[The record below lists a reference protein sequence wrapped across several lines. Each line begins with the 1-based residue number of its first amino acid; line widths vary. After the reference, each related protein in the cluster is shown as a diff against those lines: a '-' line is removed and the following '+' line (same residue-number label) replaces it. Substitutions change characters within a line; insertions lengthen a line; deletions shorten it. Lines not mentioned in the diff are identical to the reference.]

1 LVTALSDQTDFKV
14 AVDVNMLTLGINY
27 GSHDSAAAIARDGD
41 ILFAT
46 AEERLSRRKH
56 DGSFP
61 LLAIRAC
68 LAHAEV
74 EVEALDEVAF
84 GWQPAATIRSADMRN
99 YVTGAYPM
107 NWWGI
112 LWAQSVGRIEEYQ
125 KNGERLFRR
134 HVGSPKNGFK
144 RIDHHYAHALS
155 AYPVSGFDEATVVVI
170 DGRGAWEATSI
181 WHGKGSEL
189 RLVDMVRWPN
199 SIGLFYAQ
207 FTAWLGFERY
217 QDEWKVMG
225 LAPYGGPGVDLG
237 SFINVANGE
246 YSVNS
251 RLFLKMPDLSGI
263 EKALGRARKPDEP
276 LSNRHRDVAWAVQDA
291 CERAELA
298 VIKRAIS
305 LTGSRN
311 LCLAGGVA
319 LNSKANGLILS
330 RGLVDRIFIQPAAT
344 DDGVAIGAALSAPVA
359 AGFCCRE
366 MTKAYLGTGS
376 SSEEIEATL
385 RTYKLSYQWLDNPAE
400 TAADL
405 LARGKLI
412 GWYQGREE
420 FGPRALGNRSI
431 LADPRDAR
439 NRDRVNNAV
448 KFREEWRPFAPS
460 VLEEAGTSL
469 FENYHTTPF
478 MTLTFQVRS
487 EKKAAIAAA
496 VHVDGSARVQ
506 SVTRDQNERYYD
518 LIKAFAGKT
527 GVPAVLNTS
536 FNLKGEAIVNSPF
549 DAIRTFYTSGL
560 DALILDRYLI
570 AKAAPTNRA
579 SDTERTKVIVGA
591 EAEFQ

>member
-1 LVTALSDQTDFKV
+1 
-14 AVDVNMLTLGINY
+14 MLTLGINY
-27 GSHDSAAAIARDGD
+27 GSHDSAAAIARDGE

-46 AEERLSRRKH
+46 AEERLSRKKH
-56 DGSFP
+56 DGGFP
-61 LLAIRAC
+61 LLAIKAC
-68 LAHAEV
+68 LAHAGAKLV
-74 EVEALDEVAF
+74 DLDEVAF
-84 GWQPAATIRSADMRN
+84 GWQSASATRSADMRN
-99 YVTGAYPM
+99 FFTAAHPM
-107 NWWGI
+107 GWWGV
-112 LWAQSVGRIEEYQ
+112 LRAQSVGRIEEYQ
-125 KNGERLFRR
+125 RDGERLFRR
-134 HVGSPKNGFK
+134 HVGQPKNGFK

-189 RLVDMVRWPN
+189 RLVEMIRWPN
-199 SIGLFYAQ
+199 SVGLLYAQ
-207 FTAWLGFERY
+207 FTWWLGFERF

-237 SFINVANGE
+237 GFIRVSDGH
-246 YSVNS
+246 YSVNAP
-251 RLFLKMPDLSGI
+251 LLLDDLSRI
-263 EKALGRARKPDEP
+263 EKVLGPARKADEP
-276 LSNRHRDVAWAVQDA
+276 LSVRHRDVAWAVQDA

-298 VIKRAIS
+298 IIGRAVS

-330 RGLVDRIFIQPAAT
+330 QRLVDRIFIQPAAT
-344 DDGVAIGAALSAPVA
+344 DDGVSIGAALAAPVA
-359 AGFCCRE
+359 AGFRCGE
-366 MTKAYLGTGS
+366 MTKAYLGLQ
-376 SSEEIEATL
+376 SEPDQIEAVL
-385 RTYKLSYQWLDNPAE
+385 RTYKLSYEKLDDPAE
-400 TAADL
+400 RAAEL
-405 LARGKLI
+405 LTEGKLI

-431 LADPRDAR
+431 LADPRDVR

-448 KFREEWRPFAPS
+448 KFREDWRPFAPS
-460 VLEEAGTSL
+460 VLEEAGASL

-478 MTLTFQVRS
+478 MTLTFQVKP

-518 LIKAFAGKT
+518 LIKNFAAKT

-536 FNLKGEAIVNSPF
+536 FNLKGEPIVNSPF

-570 AKAAPTNRA
+570 AKTPSSN
-579 SDTERTKVIVGA
+579 
-591 EAEFQ
+591 Q

>member
-1 LVTALSDQTDFKV
+1 
-14 AVDVNMLTLGINY
+14 MLTLGINY
-27 GSHDSAAAIARDGD
+27 GSHDSAAAIARDGE

-46 AEERLSRRKH
+46 AEERLSRKKH
-56 DGSFP
+56 DGGFP
-61 LLAIRAC
+61 LHAIRAC
-68 LAHAEV
+68 LAHAGV
-74 EVEALDEVAF
+74 EVADLDEVAF
-84 GWQPAATIRSADMRN
+84 GWQTAAAVRSADLRN
-99 YVTGAYPM
+99 HLTGAQPM
-107 NWWGI
+107 GWW
-112 LWAQSVGRIEEYQ
+112 LALRAQTVGRIEEYQ
-125 KNGERLFRR
+125 QNGERLFRR
-134 HVGSPKNGFK
+134 HFGAPKNGFK

-181 WHGKGSEL
+181 WHGKGTKL
-189 RLVDMVRWPN
+189 KLIDMVRWPN

-207 FTAWLGFERY
+207 FTGWLGFERY

-237 SFINVANGE
+237 SFISVSDGK

-251 RLFLKMPDLSGI
+251 RLLLKGPDLSGI
-263 EKALGRARKPDEP
+263 EKGLGRAREPDEP
-276 LSNRHRDVAWAVQDA
+276 LLDRHRNVAWAVQDA

-298 VIKRAIS
+298 VITRAIS

-330 RGLVDRIFIQPAAT
+330 RKLVDRIFIQPAAT
-344 DDGVAIGAALSAPVA
+344 DDGVAIGAALAAPVV
-359 AGFCCRE
+359 AGLRCRE
-366 MTKAYLGTGS
+366 MTKAYLGS
-376 SSEEIEATL
+376 QSAPEEIEAVL
-385 RTYKLSYQWLDNPAE
+385 RTYKLSYQCLNNPAE
-400 TAADL
+400 AAADL
-405 LARGKLI
+405 LARGQLI

-431 LADPRDAR
+431 LADPRDAG

-448 KFREEWRPFAPS
+448 KFRENWRPFAPS
-460 VLEEAGTSL
+460 ALEEAGNSL
-469 FENYHTTPF
+469 FESYHTTPF
-478 MTLTFQVRS
+478 MTLTFQVRP

-506 SVTRDQNERYYD
+506 SVRRDQNERYYD
-518 LIKAFAGKT
+518 LIKAFAART

-536 FNLKGEAIVNSPF
+536 FNLKGEPIVNSPF

-570 AKAAPTNRA
+570 AKTSPSNSQVAITTTGLGRLA
-579 SDTERTKVIVGA
+579 TEPLRCS
-591 EAEFQ
+591 

>member
-1 LVTALSDQTDFKV
+1 
-14 AVDVNMLTLGINY
+14 MLTLGINY
-27 GSHDSAAAIARDGD
+27 GSHDSAAAIARDGE

-46 AEERLSRRKH
+46 AEERLSRKKH
-56 DGSFP
+56 DGGFP
-61 LLAIRAC
+61 LLAIKAC
-68 LAHAEV
+68 LAHAGAKLV
-74 EVEALDEVAF
+74 DLDEVAF
-84 GWQPAATIRSADMRN
+84 GWQSASTTRSADMRN
-99 YVTGAYPM
+99 FFTGAHPM
-107 NWWGI
+107 GWWGV
-112 LWAQSVGRIEEYQ
+112 LRAQSVGRIEEYQ
-125 KNGERLFRR
+125 RDGERLFRR
-134 HVGSPKNGFK
+134 HVGQPKNGFK

-189 RLVDMVRWPN
+189 RLLEMIRWPN
-199 SIGLFYAQ
+199 SVGLFYAQ
-207 FTAWLGFERY
+207 FTWWLGFERF

-237 SFINVANGE
+237 GFIRVSDGH
-246 YSVNS
+246 YSVNAP
-251 RLFLKMPDLSGI
+251 LLLDDLSRI
-263 EKALGRARKPDEP
+263 EKVLGPARKADEP
-276 LSNRHRDVAWAVQDA
+276 LSDRHRDVAWAVQDA

-298 VIKRAIS
+298 IIRRAIS

-319 LNSKANGLILS
+319 LNSKANGLILGQ
-330 RGLVDRIFIQPAAT
+330 RLVDRIFIQPAAT
-344 DDGVAIGAALSAPVA
+344 DDGVSIGAALAAPVA
-359 AGFCCRE
+359 AGFRCGE
-366 MTKAYLGTGS
+366 MTKAYLGS
-376 SSEEIEATL
+376 QAPSDEIETVL
-385 RTYKLSYQWLDNPAE
+385 RTYKLSYTRLDDPAE

-405 LARGKLI
+405 LTRGKLI

-431 LADPRDAR
+431 LADPRDVQ

-448 KFREEWRPFAPS
+448 KFREDWRPFAPS
-460 VLEEAGTSL
+460 VLEEAGASL

-478 MTLTFQVRS
+478 MTLTFQVKP

-518 LIKAFAGKT
+518 LIKNFAAKT

-536 FNLKGEAIVNSPF
+536 FNLKGEPIVNSPF

-570 AKAAPTNRA
+570 AKTPSRN
-579 SDTERTKVIVGA
+579 
-591 EAEFQ
+591 Q

>member
-1 LVTALSDQTDFKV
+1 
-14 AVDVNMLTLGINY
+14 MLTLGINY
-27 GSHDSAAAIARDGD
+27 GSHDSAAAIARDGE

-46 AEERLSRRKH
+46 AEERLSRKKH
-56 DGSFP
+56 DGGFP
-61 LLAIRAC
+61 LHAIRAC
-68 LAHAEV
+68 LAHTGAEL
-74 EVEALDEVAF
+74 ADLDEVAF
-84 GWQPAATIRSADMRN
+84 GWQPFASVRSTDLRN
-99 YVTGAYPM
+99 YLTGAHPM
-107 NWWGI
+107 GWQEA
-112 LWAQSVGRIEEYQ
+112 LKTQTVGRILEYQ
-125 KNGERLFRR
+125 RDGERLFCR

-181 WHGKGSEL
+181 WHGKGAEL
-189 RLVDMVRWPN
+189 RLIEMVRWPN

-207 FTAWLGFERY
+207 FTWWLGFERF

-225 LAPYGGPGVDLG
+225 LAPYGEPGIDLG
-237 SFINVANGE
+237 GFISVSDGQ

-251 RLFLKMPDLSGI
+251 RLLLQNLPGI
-263 EKALGRARKPDEP
+263 EKVLGPARKPDEP
-276 LSNRHRDVAWAVQDA
+276 LSDRHRDVAWAVQEA
-291 CERAELA
+291 CERAILA
-298 VIKRAIS
+298 IIRRALS

-330 RGLVDRIFIQPAAT
+330 ERLVDRIFIQPAAT
-344 DDGVAIGAALSAPVA
+344 DDGVAIGAALAAPVA
-359 AGFCCRE
+359 AGFRCRE
-366 MTKAYLGTGS
+366 MTRAYLGS
-376 SSEEIEATL
+376 QSAPEAIEALL
-385 RTYKLSYQWLDNPAE
+385 RTYKLNYIRLDDPAE
-400 TAADL
+400 TAAEL
-405 LARGKLI
+405 LTEGKLI

-431 LADPRDAR
+431 LADARDVR

-448 KFREEWRPFAPS
+448 KFREDWRPFAPS
-460 VLEEAGTSL
+460 VLEEAGASL

-478 MTLTFQVRS
+478 MTLTFQVRP

-506 SVTRDQNERYYD
+506 SVRRDQNERYYD
-518 LIKAFAGKT
+518 LIKAFAAKT

-536 FNLKGEAIVNSPF
+536 FNLKGEPIVNSPF

-560 DALILDRYLI
+560 DALILDEYLI
-570 AKAAPTNRA
+570 AKSSPSNTTMTSGQVAAEPLTC
-579 SDTERTKVIVGA
+579 G
-591 EAEFQ
+591 

>member
-1 LVTALSDQTDFKV
+1 MQK
-14 AVDVNMLTLGINY
+14 MLTLGINY
-27 GSHDSAAAIARDGD
+27 GSHDSAAAIARDGE

-46 AEERLSRRKH
+46 AEERLSRKKH
-56 DGSFP
+56 DAGFP
-61 LLAIRAC
+61 LHAIRAC
-68 LAHAEV
+68 LAHAK
-74 EVEALDEVAF
+74 AGLADLNEVAF
-84 GWQPAATIRSADMRN
+84 GWQQPSAVRAADLRN
-99 YVTGAYPM
+99 YLTGAHPM
-107 NWWGI
+107 G
-112 LWAQSVGRIEEYQ
+112 LGVALRAQSVGRIEEYQ
-125 KNGERLFRR
+125 KAGERLFRR
-134 HVGSPKNGFK
+134 HFGSPKNGIK

-155 AYPVSGFDEATVVVI
+155 AYPLSGFDEATVVVI

-181 WHGKGSEL
+181 WHGKGGKL
-189 RLVDMVRWPN
+189 KLVEMVRWPN
-199 SIGLFYAQ
+199 SIGLFYAE
-207 FTAWLGFERY
+207 FTAWLGFERF

-225 LAPYGGPGVDLG
+225 LAPYGGPGVELKK
-237 SFINVANGE
+237 FIRVSDGK

-251 RLFLKMPDLSGI
+251 RLLLNGAELSGI
-263 EKALGRARKPDEP
+263 EKGLGRARKSDEP
-276 LSNRHRDVAWAVQDA
+276 LSDRHRDVAWAVQDA

-298 VIKRAIS
+298 VITRAIS

-330 RGLVDRIFIQPAAT
+330 RRLVDRIFVQPAAT
-344 DDGVAIGAALSAPVA
+344 DDGVAIGAALAAPVA
-359 AGFCCRE
+359 TGFRPGE
-366 MTKAYLGTGS
+366 MTKAYLGS
-376 SSEEIEATL
+376 QSKPEEIEAAL
-385 RTYKLSYQWLDNPAE
+385 RTYKLSYQRLDNPAE
-400 TAADL
+400 MAADL
-405 LARGKLI
+405 LVQGQLI

-431 LADPRDAR
+431 LADPRDAN

-448 KFREEWRPFAPS
+448 KFREDWRPFAPS

-478 MTLTFQVRS
+478 MTLTFQVKP
-487 EKKAAIAAA
+487 EKKATIAAA

-518 LIKAFAGKT
+518 LIKSFAAKT

-536 FNLKGEAIVNSPF
+536 FNLKGEPIVNSPF

-570 AKAAPTNRA
+570 AKT
-579 SDTERTKVIVGA
+579 SQQTGY
-591 EAEFQ
+591 

>member
-1 LVTALSDQTDFKV
+1 
-14 AVDVNMLTLGINY
+14 MLTLGINY
-27 GSHDSAAAIARDGD
+27 GSHDSAAAIARDGE

-46 AEERLSRRKH
+46 AEERLSRKKH
-56 DGSFP
+56 DGGFP
-61 LLAIRAC
+61 LLAIKAC
-68 LAHAEV
+68 LAHARAKLV
-74 EVEALDEVAF
+74 DLDEVAF
-84 GWQPAATIRSADMRN
+84 GWQSASATRSADMRN
-99 YVTGAYPM
+99 FFTGAHPM
-107 NWWGI
+107 GWWGV
-112 LWAQSVGRIEEYQ
+112 LRAQSVGRIEEYQ
-125 KNGERLFRR
+125 RDGERLFRR
-134 HVGSPKNGFK
+134 RLGQPKNGFK

-189 RLVDMVRWPN
+189 RLVEMIRWPN
-199 SIGLFYAQ
+199 SVGLFYAQ
-207 FTAWLGFERY
+207 FTWWLGFERF

-237 SFINVANGE
+237 GFIRISDGH
-246 YSVNS
+246 YSVNAP
-251 RLFLKMPDLSGI
+251 LLLDDLSRI
-263 EKALGRARKPDEP
+263 EKVLGPARKADEP
-276 LSNRHRDVAWAVQDA
+276 LSDRHRDVAWAVQDA

-298 VIKRAIS
+298 IIRRAIS

-330 RGLVDRIFIQPAAT
+330 QRLVDRIFIQPAAT
-344 DDGVAIGAALSAPVA
+344 DDGVSIGAALAAPVA
-359 AGFCCRE
+359 AGFRCGE
-366 MTKAYLGTGS
+366 MTKAYLGS
-376 SSEEIEATL
+376 QAPSDEIETVL
-385 RTYKLSYQWLDNPAE
+385 RTYKLSYTRLDDPAE

-405 LARGKLI
+405 LTRGKLI

-431 LADPRDAR
+431 LADPRDVQ

-448 KFREEWRPFAPS
+448 KFREDWRPFAPS
-460 VLEEAGTSL
+460 VLEEAGASL

-478 MTLTFQVRS
+478 MTLTFQVKP

-518 LIKAFAGKT
+518 LIKNFAAKT

-536 FNLKGEAIVNSPF
+536 FNLKGEPIVNSPF

-560 DALILDRYLI
+560 DALILDRYRI
-570 AKAAPTNRA
+570 AKTRSRN
-579 SDTERTKVIVGA
+579 
-591 EAEFQ
+591 Q

>member
-1 LVTALSDQTDFKV
+1 
-14 AVDVNMLTLGINY
+14 MLTLGINY
-27 GSHDSAAAIARDGD
+27 GSHDSAAAIARDGE
-41 ILFAT
+41 IVFAT
-46 AEERLSRRKH
+46 AEERLSRNKH
-56 DGSFP
+56 DSGFP
-61 LLAIRAC
+61 LRAIRAC
-68 LAHAEV
+68 LAHAGV
-74 EVEALDEVAF
+74 ELADIDEVAF
-84 GWQPAATIRSADMRN
+84 GWQHSSAVRSADMRDFF
-99 YVTGAYPM
+99 TGSHPM
-107 NWWGI
+107 GWWQAMR
-112 LWAQSVGRIEEYQ
+112 AQTVGRIEEYQ
-125 KNGERLFRR
+125 RDGERLFLR

-181 WHGKGSEL
+181 WHGKGREL
-189 RLVDMVRWPN
+189 KLIDMVRWPN

-207 FTAWLGFERY
+207 FTWWLGFERF

-237 SFINVANGE
+237 SFISVSDGR

-251 RLFLKMPDLSGI
+251 RLLLSGGVSGV
-263 EKALGRARKPDEP
+263 ERELGRARTPDEP
-276 LSNRHRDVAWAVQDA
+276 LSDRHRDVAWAVQDA

-298 VIKRAIS
+298 VIKRAVS

-330 RGLVDRIFIQPAAT
+330 HRLVDRIFIQPAAT
-344 DDGVAIGAALSAPVA
+344 DDGVAIGAALAAPVA
-359 AGFCCRE
+359 AGLRCQE
-366 MTKAYLGTGS
+366 MTKAYLGAQTAPRD
-376 SSEEIEATL
+376 IEAAL
-385 RTYKLSYQWLDNPAE
+385 QTYKLSYHSLSNPAD

-405 LARGKLI
+405 LVRDQLV

-431 LADPRDAR
+431 LADPRDVR

-460 VLEEAGTSL
+460 VLEEAGSSL

-478 MTLTFQVRS
+478 MTLTFQVRP

-506 SVTRDQNERYYD
+506 SVRRDQNERYYD
-518 LIKAFAGKT
+518 MIKSFAAKT

-536 FNLKGEAIVNSPF
+536 FNLKGEPIVNSPF

-570 AKAAPTNRA
+570 SKNPQSNTFGETEKTKITAA
-579 SDTERTKVIVGA
+579 A
-591 EAEFQ
+591 EA

>member
-1 LVTALSDQTDFKV
+1 
-14 AVDVNMLTLGINY
+14 MLTLGINY
-27 GSHDSAAAIARDGD
+27 GSHDSAAAIARDGE

-46 AEERLSRRKH
+46 AEERLSRKKH
-56 DGSFP
+56 DGGFP

-68 LAHAEV
+68 LAHAGAEL
-74 EVEALDEVAF
+74 ADLDEVAF
-84 GWQPAATIRSADMRN
+84 GWQSAAAVRTADMRN
-99 YVTGAYPM
+99 FFTGAHRM
-107 NWWGI
+107 GWWGV
-112 LWAQSVGRIEEYQ
+112 LRAQSIGRIEEYQ
-125 KNGERLFRR
+125 RDGERLFRR
-134 HVGSPKNGFK
+134 YVGPPKNGFK

-181 WHGKGSEL
+181 WHGKGGEL
-189 RLVDMVRWPN
+189 KLIEMVRWPN

-207 FTAWLGFERY
+207 FTGWLGFERF

-225 LAPYGGPGVDLG
+225 LAPYGRPGVDLG
-237 SFINVANGE
+237 GFISVSDGH
-246 YSVNS
+246 YSVNARLLLDDVS
-251 RLFLKMPDLSGI
+251 RI
-263 EKALGRARKPDEP
+263 EKVLGPARKPDEP
-276 LSNRHRDVAWAVQDA
+276 LSDRHRDVAWAVQDA

-298 VIKRAIS
+298 VIKRAVS

-330 RGLVDRIFIQPAAT
+330 ERLVDRIFIQPAAT
-344 DDGVAIGAALSAPVA
+344 DDGVAIGAALAAPVA
-359 AGFCCRE
+359 AGFRCGE
-366 MTKAYLGTGS
+366 MTKAYLGS
-376 SSEEIEATL
+376 QSAPDEIEALL
-385 RTYKLSYQWLDNPAE
+385 RTYKLSYERLDNPAE
-400 TAADL
+400 TAAEL
-405 LARGKLI
+405 LAEGKLI

-431 LADPRDAR
+431 LADPRDVR

-448 KFREEWRPFAPS
+448 KFREDWRPFAPS
-460 VLEEAGTSL
+460 VLEEAGASL

-478 MTLTFQVRS
+478 MTLTFQVRP

-518 LIKAFAGKT
+518 LIKSFAAKT

-536 FNLKGEAIVNSPF
+536 FNLKGEPIVNSPF

-570 AKAAPTNRA
+570 SKIPPSN
-579 SDTERTKVIVGA
+579 
-591 EAEFQ
+591 

>member
-1 LVTALSDQTDFKV
+1 
-14 AVDVNMLTLGINY
+14 MLTLGINY
-27 GSHDSAAAIARDGD
+27 GSHDSAAAIARNGE

-46 AEERLSRRKH
+46 AEERLSRKKH
-56 DGSFP
+56 DSGFP
-61 LLAIRAC
+61 LHAIRAC
-68 LAHAEV
+68 LTHAGIELSD
-74 EVEALDEVAF
+74 LDEVAF
-84 GWQPAATIRSADMRN
+84 GWQPAAAARSTDLRN
-99 YVTGAYPM
+99 YLTGAHPM
-107 NWWGI
+107 GWWGA
-112 LWAQSVGRIEEYQ
+112 LRAQTVDRIEEYQ

-134 HVGSPKNGFK
+134 HFGSPKNSFK

-155 AYPVSGFDEATVVVI
+155 AYPVSGFDDATVVVI

-181 WHGKGSEL
+181 WHGKGPEL

-199 SIGLFYAQ
+199 SIGLFYTQ
-207 FTAWLGFERY
+207 FTWWLGFERF

-225 LAPYGGPGVDLG
+225 LAPYGGPGIDLG
-237 SFINVANGE
+237 GFISVSDGH

-251 RLFLKMPDLSGI
+251 RLLLDNLSHI
-263 EKALGRARKPDEP
+263 EKVLGSARKPDEL
-276 LSNRHRDVAWAVQDA
+276 LSDRHRDVAWAVQDA

-298 VIKRAIS
+298 LIARAVS

-330 RGLVDRIFIQPAAT
+330 RELVDRIFIQPAAT
-344 DDGVAIGAALSAPVA
+344 DDGVAVGAALAAPVA
-359 AGFCCRE
+359 AGLRCGE
-366 MTKAYLGTGS
+366 MTKAYLGS
-376 SSEEIEATL
+376 QSKPEEIEAAL
-385 RTYKLSYQWLDNPAE
+385 RTYKLSYQRLNSPAE

-405 LARGKLI
+405 LANGQLI

-431 LADPRDAR
+431 LADPRDVR

-448 KFREEWRPFAPS
+448 KFREDWRPFAPS
-460 VLEEAGTSL
+460 VLEEAGDSF
-469 FENYHTTPF
+469 FEHYHTTPF
-478 MTLTFQVRS
+478 MTLTFQVRP

-506 SVTRDQNERYYD
+506 SVRRDQNERYYD
-518 LIKAFAGKT
+518 LIKSFAAKT

-536 FNLKGEAIVNSPF
+536 FNLKGEPIVNSPF

-570 AKAAPTNRA
+570 AKTPPSKETTSA
-579 SDTERTKVIVGA
+579 ERTKVIAGA
-591 EAEFQ
+591 EPEFQ

>member
-1 LVTALSDQTDFKV
+1 
-14 AVDVNMLTLGINY
+14 MLTLGINY
-27 GSHDSAAAIARDGD
+27 GSHDSAAAIARDGEV
-41 ILFAT
+41 LFAT
-46 AEERLSRRKH
+46 AEERLSRKKH
-56 DGSFP
+56 DGGFP
-61 LLAIRAC
+61 LLAIKAC
-68 LAHAEV
+68 LAHARAKLV
-74 EVEALDEVAF
+74 DLDEVAF
-84 GWQPAATIRSADMRN
+84 GWQSASATRSADMRN
-99 YVTGAYPM
+99 FFTGAHPM
-107 NWWGI
+107 GWWGV
-112 LWAQSVGRIEEYQ
+112 LRAQSVGRIEEYQ
-125 KNGERLFRR
+125 RDGERLFRR
-134 HVGSPKNGFK
+134 RLGQPKNGFK

-189 RLVDMVRWPN
+189 RLVEMIRWPN
-199 SIGLFYAQ
+199 SVGLFYAQ
-207 FTAWLGFERY
+207 FTWWLGFERF

-237 SFINVANGE
+237 GFIRVSDGH
-246 YSVNS
+246 YSVNAP
-251 RLFLKMPDLSGI
+251 LLLDDLSRI
-263 EKALGRARKPDEP
+263 EKVLGPARKADEP
-276 LSNRHRDVAWAVQDA
+276 LSDRHRDVAWAVQDA

-298 VIKRAIS
+298 IIRRAIS

-330 RGLVDRIFIQPAAT
+330 QRLVDRIFIQPAAT
-344 DDGVAIGAALSAPVA
+344 DDGVSIGAALAAPVA
-359 AGFCCRE
+359 AGFRCGE
-366 MTKAYLGTGS
+366 MTKAYLGS
-376 SSEEIEATL
+376 QAPSDEIETVL
-385 RTYKLSYQWLDNPAE
+385 RTYKLSYTRLDDPAE

-405 LARGKLI
+405 LTRGKLI

-431 LADPRDAR
+431 LADPRDVQ

-460 VLEEAGTSL
+460 VLEEAGASL

-478 MTLTFQVRS
+478 MTLTFQVKP

-518 LIKAFAGKT
+518 LIKNFAAKT

-536 FNLKGEAIVNSPF
+536 FNLKGEPIVNSPF

-570 AKAAPTNRA
+570 AKTRSRN
-579 SDTERTKVIVGA
+579 
-591 EAEFQ
+591 Q